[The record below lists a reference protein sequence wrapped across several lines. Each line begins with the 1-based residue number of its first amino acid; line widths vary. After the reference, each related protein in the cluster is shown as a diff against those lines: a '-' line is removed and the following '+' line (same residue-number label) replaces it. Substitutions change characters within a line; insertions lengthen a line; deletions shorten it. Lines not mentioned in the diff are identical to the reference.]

1 MEGLQVLGFTPGK
14 CVIHTYCCMQ
24 CADLVGCRVMAHP
37 KVVRWYGKL
46 MELPFRV
53 SDEADSER
61 EFFGQDE
68 EEMFDD
74 MHRNW

>member
-1 MEGLQVLGFTPGK
+1 
-14 CVIHTYCCMQ
+14 
-24 CADLVGCRVMAHP
+24 MAHP

-53 SDEADSER
+53 PDEEDSDR

-68 EEMFDD
+68 EEMFDE
-74 MHRNW
+74 MHGDR